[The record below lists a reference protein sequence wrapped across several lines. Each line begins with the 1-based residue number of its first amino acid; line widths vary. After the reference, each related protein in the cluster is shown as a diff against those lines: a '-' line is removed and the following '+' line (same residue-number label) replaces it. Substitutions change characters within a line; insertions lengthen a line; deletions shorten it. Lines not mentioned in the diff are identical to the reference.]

1 MTTLTITPD
10 VAKKKLKLAG
20 TVASGEKVAV
30 TVAGFGTVST
40 TNLRLRVMAGDVPVG
55 YFPLEDEDEWTV
67 SGSDLTC
74 TLDLATWQ
82 AERHCKFGAE
92 VCFILEDT
100 GTPQLYGV
108 GGFSLRPW
116 IKLTGVDVPK
126 NLDNYKVQMM
136 TVFSEIDRVEA
147 LADGKYEKPS
157 GGIPSSDMSH
167 AVQTSL
173 AKADTVTMK
182 VSKSAFDSL
191 LGLSLPDTATQ
202 KDTRIIVQ
210 RILGVLQSAATCIAL
225 MFALPSFGIDTTTA
239 WEDVPPQTPVKSVVE
254 QFSPPAD
261 FSTNNADLVETIE
274 TKAPAPGDYFN
285 VSNRAMSAVQEETD
299 PTVPGW
305 AKADSPPASGVT
317 TGDVENIVSAPIAAA
332 AAASSNYTDEAIA
345 AIPKPVDGRSWNR
358 PGEWSMAYVP
368 TLETESAYLSELSTN
383 EAYMVFS
390 NYTART
396 VRGLSANVFPERVDP
411 LSIEAPLPVVLS
423 VPDGGTVS
431 GGVVSVPSNGL
442 YRVRGVNS
450 LGEAREIL
458 VPFASGR
465 IDERTVSV
473 YVADKDGTARK
484 LANDH
489 AAFVRREAVERRAF
503 LRQHRLV

>member
-157 GGIPSSDMSH
+157 GGIRS
-167 AVQTSL
+167 
-173 AKADTVTMK
+173 
-182 VSKSAFDSL
+182 
-191 LGLSLPDTATQ
+191 
-202 KDTRIIVQ
+202 I
-210 RILGVLQSAATCIAL
+210 
-225 MFALPSFGIDTTTA
+225 
-239 WEDVPPQTPVKSVVE
+239 
-254 QFSPPAD
+254 
-261 FSTNNADLVETIE
+261 
-274 TKAPAPGDYFN
+274 
-285 VSNRAMSAVQEETD
+285 
-299 PTVPGW
+299 
-305 AKADSPPASGVT
+305 
-317 TGDVENIVSAPIAAA
+317 
-332 AAASSNYTDEAIA
+332 
-345 AIPKPVDGRSWNR
+345 RSWGFR
-358 PGEWSMAYVP
+358 FP
-368 TLETESAYLSELSTN
+368 TPRRR
-383 EAYMVFS
+383 
-390 NYTART
+390 RT
-396 VRGLSANVFPERVDP
+396 
-411 LSIEAPLPVVLS
+411 
-423 VPDGGTVS
+423 
-431 GGVVSVPSNGL
+431 
-442 YRVRGVNS
+442 
-450 LGEAREIL
+450 
-458 VPFASGR
+458 
-465 IDERTVSV
+465 
-473 YVADKDGTARK
+473 
-484 LANDH
+484 LA
-489 AAFVRREAVERRAF
+489 
-503 LRQHRLV
+503 